1 MKIVYQESTE
11 DYLVEVIIKEKKV
24 YVLFLDRMSESVRK
38 VLSSK
43 NFHISNLYDSIYLFT
58 LSDLDLYRKVL
69 IGVENIFYWISRTGR
84 IDSLKNFMNFI
95 GDFPVY
101 GYPKQKLKN
110 YFFRNQKYFQI
121 NWLKALNDSN
131 RLHNPDSID
140 CTFRSLHLDYFCY
153 FIDKDGFEQ
162 VTEIIED
169 IDQLLCYPEES
180 WDLGNSDEV
189 EKLCEY
195 FLSNQ

>member
-11 DYLVEVIIKEKKV
+11 DYLVEVIIKEKKI

-95 GDFPVY
+95 GDFSVY

-153 FIDKDGFEQ
+153 FIDKDGYEQ
-162 VTEIIED
+162 VTEIIEN
-169 IDQLLCYPEES
+169 IDQLLCYSEES
-180 WDLGNSDEV
+180 WNLGDSDEV

>member
-101 GYPKQKLKN
+101 GYSKQKLKN

-153 FIDKDGFEQ
+153 FIDKDGYEQ
-162 VTEIIED
+162 VTEIIEN
-169 IDQLLCYPEES
+169 IDQLLCYSEES
-180 WDLGNSDEV
+180 WNLGDSDEV

>member
-1 MKIVYQESTE
+1 MKVIYQESTE
-11 DYLVEVIIKEKKV
+11 DYLVEVIIKEKKI

-101 GYPKQKLKN
+101 GSKTK
-110 YFFRNQKYFQI
+110 
-121 NWLKALNDSN
+121 
-131 RLHNPDSID
+131 
-140 CTFRSLHLDYFCY
+140 T
-153 FIDKDGFEQ
+153 
-162 VTEIIED
+162 
-169 IDQLLCYPEES
+169 
-180 WDLGNSDEV
+180 
-189 EKLCEY
+189 
-195 FLSNQ
+195 